1 MRSLYISKK
10 LEYEILQRSK
20 KKKKLFRKN
29 ICADPLNKKK
39 DILPS

>member
-20 KKKKLFRKN
+20 KKKK
-29 ICADPLNKKK
+29 IIQKKYMC
-39 DILPS
+39 